1 MPFGVHHVPRS
12 LGAVAIVA
20 LLAGGLAA
28 CDEPRAG
35 APIRSGP
42 ATAASG
48 GVAAG
53 SGRII
58 GVQGGGGSSQ
68 GGSTGIGAMGGAVT
82 GGLLGAAVGHGK
94 MGILTGIAGALGGA
108 LLGNTIERSVS
119 GGGGGGGADF
129 IVERDDGQIV
139 TIPQP
144 GPTDLRT
151 GDRVSIIN
159 DRGRSRLVRAP
170 GGGPP
175 GPGAAPMPDGQQ
187 PPPPQD
193 E

>member
-1 MPFGVHHVPRS
+1 MSFGAHRAPCS
-12 LGAVAIVA
+12 LGAFAIVA

-28 CDEPRAG
+28 CDEPRPG
-35 APIRSGP
+35 APIHSGP
-42 ATAASG
+42 ATAAAG

-58 GVQGGGGSSQ
+58 GIQGGGGGS
-68 GGSTGIGAMGGAVT
+68 GGGTTGVGAMGGAVT

-108 LLGNTIERSVS
+108 LLGNTLERSVS
-119 GGGGGGGADF
+119 GGGGGTTDF

-139 TIPQP
+139 TIPQT

-151 GDRVSIIN
+151 GDRVNIVN
-159 DRGRSRLVRAP
+159 DRGRARLVRSAAAP
-170 GGGPP
+170 Q
-175 GPGAAPMPDGQQ
+175 GPGAQPMPGGPQA
-187 PPPPQD
+187 PPPQD